1 MRWASAASVSLHLG
15 LLAGAWLFLQLE
27 PEDLTLSEAAVSISI
42 VSDEEAVT
50 EPSDPVSE
58 ESVNLVS
65 AGMTQSAA
73 EPEVTDPVEVDPI
86 EVATAQPTVAE
97 PVAPSDAPVLERLDQ
112 TARLAEL
119 EPAPAVV
126 TSASITPMTPAMPV
140 ESTEPVKIANLDPTP
155 EPVEEVVETPPVP
168 APRIVRKP
176 VEAEKKPVEERK
188 AEKPVE
194 KPVKKKPKQVA
205 SLGNG
210 GEAEADSAAAKASGG
225 TTGKVVSA
233 GKGAIDAYEGKVRAK
248 FLKAL
253 RKPKDAKRGE
263 VRVIFRLDANG
274 RVIKSKLSRSSGD
287 DKLDQAALAAI
298 ERAAPYPPIPAGAG
312 KSTWDI
318 TIPIGIN

>member
-1 MRWASAASVSLHLG
+1 MRWASAASVTVHLG
-15 LLAGAWLFLQLE
+15 LIAGAWLFLQLT
-27 PEDLTLSEAAVSISI
+27 PEDLTFSEAAVSIDIIST
-42 VSDEEAVT
+42 EEAVT
-50 EPSDPVSE
+50 EPSDAVSE

-65 AGMTQSAA
+65 AGMTQSAS
-73 EPEVTDPVEVDPI
+73 EPETAPPPVT
-86 EVATAQPTVAE
+86 E
-97 PVAPSDAPVLERLDQ
+97 PVAPSNAPILERLDQ
-112 TARLAEL
+112 AATIADL
-119 EPAPAVV
+119 EPTPEVI
-126 TSASITPMTPAMPV
+126 TTASISPLAAVQPV
-140 ESTEPVKIANLDPTP
+140 ESPEPVKIANLNPMP
-155 EPVEEVVETPPVP
+155 EPIVEDVVETPPVP
-168 APRIVRKP
+168 APRLVRKP
-176 VEAEKKPVEERK
+176 VEKQKAEPVE
-188 AEKPVE
+188 A
-194 KPVKKKPKQVA
+194 KKPKQVA

-210 GEAEADSAAAKASGG
+210 GEAEADSAAKAAGG
-225 TTGKVVSA
+225 STGKVVSA

>member
-1 MRWASAASVSLHLG
+1 MRWAIPTSVAVHLG
-15 LLAGAWLFLQLE
+15 LIAGAWLFLQLT
-27 PEDLTLSEAAVSISI
+27 PADITLSEAAVSIDIISTE
-42 VSDEEAVT
+42 VAVT
-50 EPSDPVSE
+50 EPSDTVSE

-65 AGMTQSAA
+65 AGMTQAA
-73 EPEVTDPVEVDPI
+73 SEPETVD
-86 EVATAQPTVAE
+86 
-97 PVAPSDAPVLERLDQ
+97 PSDAPVLERLDRAA
-112 TARLAEL
+112 TLAEL
-119 EPAPAVV
+119 EPTPELI
-126 TSASITPMTPAMPV
+126 TTASINPLATVQPV
-140 ESTEPVKIANLDPTP
+140 AAREPVKVANLNPMP
-155 EPVEEVVETPPVP
+155 EPIVEEVVEAPPVP
-168 APRIVRKP
+168 APRIVRKT
-176 VEAEKKPVEERK
+176 VEKPT
-188 AEKPVE
+188 EKPVE
-194 KPVKKKPKQVA
+194 KKQPKQVA

-210 GEAEADSAAAKASGG
+210 GEAEADSAAAKAAGG
-225 TTGKVVSA
+225 TSGKVVTA
-233 GKGAIDAYEGKVRAK
+233 GKGTIDAYEGKVRAK